1 MKESKEDL
9 KGRLWGKRGKGKS
22 CDYIIISKTKL
33 KKDERKTITY

>member
-9 KGRLWGKRGKGKS
+9 MGRLWGKKGKGKS

-33 KKDERKTITY
+33 KKMKGKQ